1 MAKKKKEE
9 PFATILIKLY
19 DNSRVVDI
27 TGFKRV
33 NERILEDLPRFIRE
47 ELYLLRAAAA
57 RADRARER
65 DKEVS
70 ADASSEDV
78 STEGG
83 GTPAPPS
90 SEEVEALK
98 TSITQGG

>member
-1 MAKKKKEE
+1 MAKKKEQ
-9 PFATILIKLY
+9 PFATISIKLY
-19 DNSRVVDI
+19 ENSRVVDI

-33 NERILEDLPRFIRE
+33 NERVLEGLTRFIRE

-57 RADRARER
+57 RADKARER
-65 DKEVS
+65 EKEVS
-70 ADASSEDV
+70 ADASLEDV
-78 STEGG
+78 STGEG

>member
-1 MAKKKKEE
+1 MAKKKEK
-9 PFATILIKLY
+9 PFATINIKLY
-19 DNSRVVDI
+19 DNSRVVEI

-33 NERILEDLPRFIRE
+33 NERVLGDLERFIRE

-57 RADRARER
+57 RVDKARKRE
-65 DKEVS
+65 EEAS
-70 ADASSEDV
+70 ADASLEDV
-78 STEGG
+78 STGEG

-90 SEEVEALK
+90 SEEVEALR